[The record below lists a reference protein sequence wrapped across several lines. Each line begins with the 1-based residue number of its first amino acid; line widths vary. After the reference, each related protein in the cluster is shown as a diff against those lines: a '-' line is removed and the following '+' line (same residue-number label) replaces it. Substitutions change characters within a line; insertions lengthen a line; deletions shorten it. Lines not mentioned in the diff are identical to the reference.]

1 MVAVP
6 FQGYAAA
13 AMVFCGPGHAGA
25 SAEMSAELPAA
36 RDVVQHPHLDGH
48 ADQHHE
54 IEQDAKQPV
63 NDSTA
68 TGASAEPDA
77 MHKCGICGACHAT
90 ALIGTLELSVFCDLP
105 RADLAEPAITMVTLA
120 PRVLDKPPRA

>member
-1 MVAVP
+1 MP
-6 FQGYAAA
+6 T
-13 AMVFCGPGHAGA
+13 A
-25 SAEMSAELPAA
+25 SVVRRRRRPPPWTSLRSALHTKIQTAP
-36 RDVVQHPHLDGH
+36 
-48 ADQHHE
+48 HHE